1 MKMHFSIL
9 VPVEVGC
16 EEENQAETE
25 AIKQMIALI
34 TKKMAD
40 SEKNDIMSSI
50 HRDRLFALQSTFARN
65 VVRAVSDKMEPYFEQ
80 TEDPEYLE
88 FYEEEGLEEE
98 YEKGTIDCIKTP
110 DGRYVPA
117 YQLSH
122 MFTVRDG
129 KVYQRKAGPCQHE
142 MRTRKSKKYEA
153 VPSCSYK
160 KVYRTFEEFATES
173 RGCVYDE
180 EEQAYGYY
188 FNPNGFYDWYVIGG
202 RWPCVFLVKDTC
214 EEYSFGESYRINET
228 GGAPEGYLWVSA
240 ARKKDIEWDA
250 MMSLAKKNAR
260 DNYEILKKAYQEQK
274 MPEGYYGRFT
284 EEGIIGFCDMY
295 YIKGECLEQYMHRR
309 CLDGKHIYPPM
320 FYGMLRPD
328 GYYSKDDMFHHQ
340 KTKKSDVDNAMCRK
354 MDSFINDLD
363 DDTVLVGVDIH
374 S

>member
-1 MKMHFSIL
+1 MHFSIL

-98 YEKGTIDCIKTP
+98 YEKGTVDCIKTP

-142 MRTRKSKKYEA
+142 MRTRKSKKYVT
-153 VPSCSYK
+153 VPNCSYK

-214 EEYSFGESYRINET
+214 EEYSFGESYRINES

-240 ARKKDIEWDA
+240 ARKKDIEWDV

-295 YIKGECLEQYMHRR
+295 YVKGESLEQYMHRR
-309 CLDGKHIYPPM
+309 CLNGRHIYPPM

>member
-1 MKMHFSIL
+1 MHFSIL
-9 VPVEVGC
+9 VPVEVRY

-40 SEKNDIMSSI
+40 SEKNDIMCSI

-98 YEKGTIDCIKTP
+98 YEKGTVDCIKTP

-129 KVYQRKAGPCQHE
+129 KVYQRKAGPCRHE
-142 MRTRKSKKYEA
+142 MRTRKSKKYVA
-153 VPSCSYK
+153 VPNCSYK

-214 EEYSFGESYRINET
+214 EEYSFGESYRINES

-240 ARKKDIEWDA
+240 ARKKDIEWDT

-295 YIKGECLEQYMHRR
+295 YVKGESLEQYMHRR